1 MNFCVYSKSMAYYLR
16 LKGFKIEYTAPNRKN
31 LIHDVFY
38 FKNTPELQDAIQTY
52 LSKRKIE
59 KNEDGRKK
67 NSNE

>member
-52 LSKRKIE
+52 LNKRRWRKE
-59 KNEDGRKK
+59 K
-67 NSNE
+67 